1 MPFCI
6 ICNWYMEQLS
16 EGEKMKKLLPL
27 EDVQK
32 HFKNYKLF
40 KALHTDQEEH
50 YTEQPARKATPLP
63 KK

>member
-1 MPFCI
+1 
-6 ICNWYMEQLS
+6 MEKLS
-16 EGEKMKKLLPL
+16 EREKMKKLLPL
-27 EDVQK
+27 EDIQK

-63 KK
+63 NK